1 MIISKLTY
9 ESIDDSFI
17 ETISSF
23 RTFDFTLEQTKH
35 LFQSLPNNIS
45 IFIVKDWNK
54 TIASGTILIEQKFIR
69 DGGKVAHIE
78 DIIVHPNYRNKG
90 IGKIL
95 IEHLLNEAKKKGCY
109 KAILDCEQEV
119 TGFYEKLG
127 FVKSSLHMRKDL

>member
-9 ESIDDSFI
+9 ESIDESFI

-23 RTFDFTLEQTKH
+23 RTFNFNIEHTKH
-35 LFQSLPNNIS
+35 LFQSLPNNIN

-95 IEHLLNEAKKKGCY
+95 IEHLLTEAKKKCCY